1 MPHHRSLSRLLLTC
15 LLPGLLLPGM
25 LLPGR
30 ALAASGTPGLITVK
44 RGDTAYGLS
53 RRYGLSVAQLRAL
66 NGLKSDTIRAGQVL
80 RVRKA
85 AGAPVQTSP
94 KLAPKTAPKAVS
106 RPSATP
112 AQHGAT
118 VRTYTVK
125 PGDTLGGI
133 ARRHALT
140 LSRLRALNGLKSDT
154 IRAGQVL
161 KLRGT
166 PAAVPE
172 PAPRRTAARY
182 TVRSGDTLSTIAAR
196 VGVSVAA
203 LQAANGLTGSVIR
216 AGQTLRVPAGGAR
229 SATAPASVPPGM
241 EIRTLYTYV
250 RMRPGDTP
258 ETVAAKYHLTPD
270 ALRRLN
276 RLSSRAEIWPGRKLL
291 VPSRVPVPKPPAP
304 RGQPVT
310 RKRLWP
316 LNVPVEVVNVD
327 LRYRSVLVAPVLP
340 GAGEAFGSGARVG
353 QLARSSG
360 ARALINGSY
369 FHPQSYA
376 PAGDIVMRG
385 QLLTWGRIP
394 MALAITPDNRA
405 TIRATSTPLLRR
417 PLDTT
422 WAGMETVIATGPRI
436 LVGGRVFTND
446 SGAFRDPA
454 VFGRAAR
461 SAVGL
466 RSNRDL
472 VLVSTHAKLTAAEMG
487 KVMVRL
493 GVNDALLLD
502 GGSSAGLAWNGQAVL
517 DSVRKVS
524 YGIGVFTGYTGRRY
538 LR

>member
-1 MPHHRSLSRLLLTC
+1 MPHHRSLSRLLLLTC
-15 LLPGLLLPGM
+15 LLPGLPVPG
-25 LLPGR
+25 G
-30 ALAASGTPGLITVK
+30 ALAAPGTPGLITVK
-44 RGDTAYGLS
+44 RGDTVYGLS
-53 RRYGLSVAQLRAL
+53 RQYGLSAAQLRAL

-80 RVRKA
+80 RVKEVG
-85 AGAPVQTSP
+85 GAPARAAAKP
-94 KLAPKTAPKAVS
+94 APKAVPK
-106 RPSATP
+106 PSAKP
-112 AQHGAT
+112 A
-118 VRTYTVK
+118 RTYTVK

-133 ARRHALT
+133 AQRHKLT
-140 LSRLRALNGLKSDT
+140 LSRLRALNGLTGST

-161 KLRGT
+161 KLSG
-166 PAAVPE
+166 A
-172 PAPRRTAARY
+172 PAPAPQSGPQRPVSRY
-182 TVRSGDTLSTIAAR
+182 TVRSGDTLSAIAAR

-216 AGQTLRVPAGGAR
+216 AGQTLRVPAGSVR
-229 SATAPASVPPGM
+229 SAPASATPGM

-258 ETVAAKYHLTPD
+258 ETLAARYRLTPD

-276 RLSSRAEIWPGRKLL
+276 RLSSRAEISPGRKLL
-291 VPSRVPVPKPPAP
+291 VPARVPVPKPPAP

-310 RKRLWP
+310 RKSLRP

-327 LRYRSVLVAPVLP
+327 LRHRSVLVAPVLP

-405 TIRATSTPLLRR
+405 TIRASSTPLLRR

-422 WAGMETVIATGPRI
+422 WDGMETVIATGPRI
-436 LVGGRVFTND
+436 LVGGRVFTNY

-466 RSNRDL
+466 RGNRDL

-493 GVNDALLLD
+493 GVKDALLLD
-502 GGSSAGLAWNGQAVL
+502 GGSSVGLAWNGQAVL